1 MNKQS
6 HNVIWLTLLFAMT
19 MIFYSCDKT
28 PGVVNQTQSDSN
40 LLLNGE
46 ITPTNFVFASQ
57 GGDTTV
63 SVHLQVQVNDTSAIK
78 GYPRYQINDNST
90 DSTIS
95 GGVLSQFDAANHLFS
110 GSATIK
116 TSTRDFRNLTLLLY
130 AVNKENLL
138 TNTYR
143 AVITV
148 KGVQG
153 HPPQILSVSNP
164 DTVKIPASGTQPIVF
179 TAKVTDPD
187 GQSNISQVLVDLIS
201 TSTGVRLNGSPFQ
214 MYDDGNQNNVG
225 GGSGSGDLVAGDSVY
240 TRTFQINSS
249 NTPSKIAVKY
259 YAIDKSGLSSDTLS
273 RSLDIVK

>member
-1 MNKQS
+1 
-6 HNVIWLTLLFAMT
+6 MT